1 MLAGTEGRYWSML
14 ASKRQVPSVPLV
26 SGPKLMR
33 PFGSSDM
40 VIDNEDRQWERE
52 ESTVLYCKMLLASS
66 KINREWAFVTSSVRL
81 ELLRRAHVLGL
92 F

>member
-1 MLAGTEGRYWSML
+1 
-14 ASKRQVPSVPLV
+14 
-26 SGPKLMR
+26 
-33 PFGSSDM
+33 M

-66 KINREWAFVTSSVRL
+66 KINTEWAFVTSSVRL